1 MKAAFKALRNA
12 GYHMFL
18 IYEYGLWKGY
28 ICDKK
33 PFIQDGEEVTTFNDF
48 RLNNMKA
55 KDFLK
60 DLLRWDL
67 TTGSTYMKSSYE
79 LKIISGELKPRSLY
93 YFSFKKSDLMA
104 QPDVTLTLGGGDIQY
119 LWEIDA

>member
-1 MKAAFKALRNA
+1 
-12 GYHMFL
+12 
-18 IYEYGLWKGY
+18 
-28 ICDKK
+28 
-33 PFIQDGEEVTTFNDF
+33 
-48 RLNNMKA
+48 MKA

-67 TTGSTYMKSSYE
+67 VTGSTYMKSRCE

-104 QPDVTLTLGGGDIQY
+104 EPDVALTLGGGDVQY
-119 LWEIDA
+119 LWKIDF